1 MVCLKETCIA
11 GADTLLGPE
20 MRSTGEVM
28 GIDSD
33 FSKAYAKAALS
44 AGQKLPVSGNVFVSM
59 TDKFKEAIVPIAK
72 ELKAMLIAS
81 LSFCLLLACF
91 ACCSARC
98 FSNSARCLADS
109 LQTHAWL
116 TYFVTMKAC
125 WILLALQLVKKAHI
139 AV

>member
-1 MVCLKETCIA
+1 MSATELIHNVFA

-44 AGQKLPVSGNVFVSM
+44 AGQKLPASGNVFVSM

-72 ELKAMLIAS
+72 ELKASVSILCFCPMLGWM
-81 LSFCLLLACF
+81 LDVN
-91 ACCSARC
+91 RC
-98 FSNSARCLADS
+98 
-109 LQTHAWL
+109 
-116 TYFVTMKAC
+116 K
-125 WILLALQLVKKAHI
+125 QLVHDYL
-139 AV
+139 